1 MSERDDKAAYGSDSG
16 KPKVLTPDAAFT
28 ESAGH
33 HLNGLTL
40 QPYTPERMWAA
51 DAMGLRY
58 GHLSEVA
65 SRQFTRNSTYPGME
79 GDVGIVIWLCSLT
92 EDEEVRAARRDPE
105 RAEVDALE
113 FAKKH
118 KILTGKQSAF
128 WDAYKIFLAIMNEIH
143 VAYGEPATK
152 VEQKKTSK

>member
-16 KPKVLTPDAAFT
+16 KPRVLTPDAAFT
-28 ESAGH
+28 QSDGH

-51 DAMGLRY
+51 DAMGIRY
-58 GHLSEVA
+58 GKLSAVA
-65 SRQFTRNSTYPGME
+65 AKQYTRTGTYPGME

-105 RAEVDALE
+105 GAETEAVL
-113 FAKKH
+113 FAQEH
-118 KILTGKQSAF
+118 KIVSRKQSSY
-128 WDAYKIFLAIMNEIH
+128 WDAYNIFQKIMNEIH
-143 VAYGEPATK
+143 VAYGEPAK
-152 VEQKKTSK
+152 EGEQKKTTT